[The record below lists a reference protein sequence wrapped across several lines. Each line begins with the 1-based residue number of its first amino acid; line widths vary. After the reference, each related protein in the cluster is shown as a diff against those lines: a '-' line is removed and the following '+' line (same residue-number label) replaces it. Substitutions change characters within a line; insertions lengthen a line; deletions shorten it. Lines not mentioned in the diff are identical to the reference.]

1 MRRAPASLSEEQRP
15 TGGVR
20 PGDATRQAGARRLA
34 VGLVVVGLLLAGGVA
49 WASTRLGEYSV
60 MTMGHVVDGRGGSSL
75 ANGSGHH
82 HGGAAD
88 AVAGGRS
95 GAGTGGRSDAG
106 TSASGS
112 VGAAATPVDVT
123 TLVADPARPADV
135 RVELVA
141 RRGEVR
147 VPGGRAVE
155 GYTLN
160 GSSPGPTIRARQG
173 DLLEVTLVNESVAA
187 GATLHWHG
195 VDVPNAA
202 DGVAGVTQDAVP
214 VGGRFVYRFVAQDAG
229 TYWYHSHQMS
239 HEQVERG
246 LLGALVIAP
255 AVPPA
260 EAAAVE
266 EVALLHVYAGQ
277 HTLNGAATDARV
289 TAAPEALARVRVVN
303 TDQGTAAVW
312 SSAPFAVAA
321 VDGQEV
327 SGPTELVDHRVLVP
341 AGGRRDVLVRV
352 PDTGAARLHVG
363 GARSIVIG
371 PEGSSAPAVPQPR
384 STLDLLDYGTAS
396 PLGFDPGR
404 PDRVF
409 DYVIGRRIGLVDG
422 RPGTY
427 WTVNG
432 HLFPDVPMFHVSE
445 GDVVR
450 FRVVNESGEVHP
462 MHLHG
467 HHVVVLARD
476 GVAARGSP
484 WVVDSLDVRPG
495 ESYEVAFVADN
506 PGIWS
511 DHCHTLSHAVD
522 GLIAHLMYEGVTTPF
537 TIGGRSANHPE

>member
-1 MRRAPASLSEEQRP
+1 M
-15 TGGVR
+15 
-20 PGDATRQAGARRLA
+20 
-34 VGLVVVGLLLAGGVA
+34 
-49 WASTRLGEYSV
+49 
-60 MTMGHVVDGRGGSSL
+60 
-75 ANGSGHH
+75 
-82 HGGAAD
+82 
-88 AVAGGRS
+88 
-95 GAGTGGRSDAG
+95 
-106 TSASGS
+106 
-112 VGAAATPVDVT
+112 
-123 TLVADPARPADV
+123 
-135 RVELVA
+135 
-141 RRGEVR
+141 R

-160 GSSPGPTIRARQG
+160 GTSPGPTIRARQG
-173 DLLEVTLVNESVAA
+173 DLVEVTLVNESVAD

-214 VGGRFVYRFVAQDAG
+214 VGGRFVSRFVAEDAG

-246 LLGALVIAP
+246 LLGALVVAP

-260 EAAAVE
+260 ETPAVD

-277 HTLNGAATDARV
+277 HTLNGAASDARV
-289 TAAPEALARVRVVN
+289 TAASGALARIRVIN

-312 SSAPFAVAA
+312 SSTPFTVAA
-321 VDGQEV
+321 TDGHEV
-327 SGPTELVDHRVLVP
+327 SGATEVVDHRVLV
-341 AGGRRDVLVRV
+341 GRGRSGRRA
-352 PDTGAARLHVG
+352 GARARLG
-363 GARSIVIG
+363 RCSRARRWS
-371 PEGSSAPAVPQPR
+371 PERRHRCRRARRPRRVPQPR
-384 STLDLLDYGTAS
+384 ATLDLLRYGTAS
-396 PLGFDPGR
+396 PLGFDPTR

-432 HLFPDVPMFHVSE
+432 HLFPDVPMFHVAE
-445 GDVVR
+445 GDVVV
-450 FRVVNESGEVHP
+450 FRVVNDSGEVHP

-467 HHVVVLARD
+467 HHVTVLSRD

-511 DHCHTLSHAVD
+511 DHCHTLAHAVD

-537 TIGGRSANHPE
+537 TIGGRAANHPE

>member
-1 MRRAPASLSEEQRP
+1 
-15 TGGVR
+15 
-20 PGDATRQAGARRLA
+20 
-34 VGLVVVGLLLAGGVA
+34 
-49 WASTRLGEYSV
+49 

-82 HGGAAD
+82 HGGTAD
-88 AVAGGRS
+88 AGPP
-95 GAGTGGRSDAG
+95 
-106 TSASGS
+106 ASGS
-112 VGAAATPVDVT
+112 VGAAASAVDVT

-135 RVELVA
+135 RVELIA
-141 RRGEVR
+141 RRGTVR

-160 GSSPGPTIRARQG
+160 GTSPGPTIRARQG
-173 DLLEVTLVNESVAA
+173 DLVEVTLVNESVAD

-246 LLGALVIAP
+246 LLGAVVVAP
-255 AVPPA
+255 AMPPA
-260 EAAAVE
+260 DAAAVD

-277 HTLNGAATDARV
+277 HTLNGAVADARV
-289 TAAPEALARVRVVN
+289 TADPGALARIRVVN

-312 SSAPFAVAA
+312 SSAAFAVAA
-321 VDGQEV
+321 TDGHEV

-341 AGGRRDVLVRV
+341 AGGRLDVLVRV
-352 PDTGAARLHVG
+352 PETGAAGLHVG

-371 PEGSSAPAVPQPR
+371 PDGSSAPVVPQPR
-384 STLDLLDYGTAS
+384 RTLDLLGYGTAS
-396 PLGFDPGR
+396 PLEFDPTR

-432 HLFPDVPMFHVSE
+432 HLFPDVPMFHVAE

-450 FRVVNESGEVHP
+450 FRVVNDSGEVHP

-467 HHVVVLARD
+467 HHVVVLSRD

-484 WVVDSLDVRPG
+484 WVVDSLDVRTG

-511 DHCHTLSHAVD
+511 DHCHTLAHAVD

-537 TIGGRSANHPE
+537 TIGGRTANHPE